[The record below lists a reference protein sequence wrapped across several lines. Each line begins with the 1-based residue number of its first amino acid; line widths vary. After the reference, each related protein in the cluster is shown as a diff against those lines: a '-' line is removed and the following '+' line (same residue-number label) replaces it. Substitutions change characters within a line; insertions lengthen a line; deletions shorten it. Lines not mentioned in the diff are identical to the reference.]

1 MQSVRDMQAQL
12 ESLSES
18 LRGAHQ
24 QNDAIRNEFSQIIA
38 QKDNEIES
46 LKKDVCMC
54 VYVCISA
61 LFKWFQ
67 PHFF

>member
-46 LKKDVCMC
+46 LKKDVCMY
-54 VYVCISA
+54 VYVCVCLHICVI
-61 LFKWFQ
+61 
-67 PHFF
+67 